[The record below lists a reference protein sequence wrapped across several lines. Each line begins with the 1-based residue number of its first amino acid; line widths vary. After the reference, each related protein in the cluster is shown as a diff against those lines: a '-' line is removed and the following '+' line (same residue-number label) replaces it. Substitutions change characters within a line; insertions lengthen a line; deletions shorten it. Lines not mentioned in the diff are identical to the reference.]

1 LIVVMASMMERQH
14 RQQRAEEEREDRRV
28 QQQQSQMIMAATM
41 ASFMGRT
48 APAQTHHPGVGD
60 DEADDSWDIVGSGV
74 GKPKD
79 DRDYACF
86 R

>member
-1 LIVVMASMMERQH
+1 
-14 RQQRAEEEREDRRV
+14 
-28 QQQQSQMIMAATM
+28 MAATM

-60 DEADDSWDIVGSGV
+60 DEADDSWYIVGSGV